1 MKKYILL
8 GFSMVFVLLFAVSF
22 DAATIDGIQ
31 FPAYKVKVKP
41 PKEQRI
47 QAQIEIRNSMLK
59 NVETGLVDPNDW
71 YEALEKVTNFY
82 NRVSARAGNIEW
94 KEGGPLDVGGRSRG
108 FVFDNQTPNKCY
120 TSAVSG
126 GIFESFD
133 RGNTWRPVP
142 GFDKLPI
149 LSIGCM
155 IQSINGDVYAGTGEY
170 WGNDANGQFGSQ
182 FNGNGIYRK
191 KANSDNWELLGF
203 ENPKS
208 GTTAPQFSLVIDMGC
223 DPVDNNKVFAATSKG
238 LFVSRNGG
246 DTWTKVSGV
255 MSTGVISQI
264 KPSSDPNIWY
274 AGRDGI
280 TYKSTDGGTTWAQIT
295 TGNFIANHS
304 TRKHIR
310 IAVSKQDPKKVYV
323 CGIDTEAKLR
333 FAIRSVDGGSN
344 WQFLGKQDALLQ
356 PLCSSDGTACQGWFD
371 LCLAINPS
379 NDDHLFLGGQQ
390 AMYTWSPATNWV
402 KAAFWNSPAKLG
414 QNLIHADMHEF
425 AFDEKRPDTLAICT
439 DGGVYITYN
448 AKSQFPNP
456 TWVPKNKAFNVT
468 QFYDMNASIYGEMLG
483 GAQDNGTNL
492 IRTDASSDRKSFEV
506 SGGDGFNTAISAYN
520 DSRVMFYTV
529 YNGLIRK
536 SDNMNANTS
545 NPIIQGSCI
554 DVEPRTQAGL
564 PQGNGEADG
573 IGFHTRIHIAEK
585 LIPDPNN
592 TIDSIDKEIPERSLF
607 FVMHPSGFYVSPN
620 ASKPN
625 EKADWTSVINPSV
638 GEVIDMH
645 QTKDLSTMYVV
656 GRGGAKKITGFDKA
670 VFNKT
675 TLANNVPCLVST
687 TAGLGISIS
696 NVNGLP
702 SNLGGVYVRQSSAIV
717 KPEVLV
723 TQMGFGGTQK
733 VFYSNDGTNFV
744 NKQGDLPIM
753 PVYCGIIDELNEKH
767 VLIGTEYGVWET
779 DDITATSVKWVPS
792 SKNVGMVPVFR
803 IRQMKLRKNG
813 CWMVY
818 LGTHGRGTFYAPITE
833 ATGCSY
839 NLDRPKSTS
848 GIDPF
853 TNFGSKFS
861 VFPNPTSDVLNVRFK
876 ADKVQNYTI
885 TIYSRSGQFVKKM
898 SYRSAYGINNVP
910 PIEVNMLSKGTYFV
924 RLEDDEKVVGGSQF
938 IVQ

>member
-8 GFSMVFVLLFAVSF
+8 GFSMIFVLLFAVSF

-47 QAQIEIRNSMLK
+47 QAQIEIRNSMLR
-59 NVETGLVDPNDW
+59 NVETGLVNPQDW
-71 YEALEKVTNFY
+71 YTAWEKVSSFY
-82 NRVSARAGNIEW
+82 NRISSRAGDIDW

-108 FVFDNQTPNKCY
+108 FVFDNQNPNKCY
-120 TSAVSG
+120 TSSVSG

-133 RGNTWRPVP
+133 RGNTWKPVP
-142 GFDKLPI
+142 GFDKLPV

-155 IQSINGDVYAGTGEY
+155 TQSINGDVYAGTGEY
-170 WGNDANGQFGSQ
+170 WGNTANGQFGSQ
-182 FNGNGIYRK
+182 FNGNGIYVK
-191 KANSDNWELLGF
+191 KADSDNWELKGS
-203 ENPKS
+203 ENPLN
-208 GTTAPQFSLVIDMGC
+208 GTNTPQFSLVTDIGC
-223 DPVDNNKVFAATSKG
+223 DVADNNKVFAATSKG
-238 LFVSRNGG
+238 LFISRNAGT
-246 DTWTKVSGV
+246 TWTKASGV
-255 MSTGVISQI
+255 MSSGVVSQI

-274 AGRDGI
+274 AGREGM
-280 TYKSTDGGTTWAQIT
+280 TYKSTDGGSTWAQIST
-295 TGNFIANHS
+295 ANY
-304 TRKHIR
+304 TALNNKHMR

-323 CGIDTEAKLR
+323 CGIDAQAKLR
-333 FAIRSVDGGSN
+333 FAIRSTDGGAT

-356 PLCSSDGTACQGWFD
+356 PLCSSDGTVCQGWYD
-371 LCLAINPS
+371 LCMAINPS
-379 NDDHLFLGGQQ
+379 NDDQLFLGGQQ

-402 KAAFWNSPAKLG
+402 KAAFWTGPAKLG

-425 AFDEKRPDTLAICT
+425 AFDEKNPDTLAICT
-439 DGGVYITYN
+439 DGGVYMTYN
-448 AKSQFPNP
+448 AKTEFPNP

-492 IRTDASSDRKSFEV
+492 IRTDASTDRKSFEV

-529 YNGLIRK
+529 YNGSVRK
-536 SDNMNANTS
+536 TDNMNANTT

-564 PQGNGEADG
+564 PQGDGDADG

-585 LIPDPNN
+585 LIPDPEN
-592 TIDSIDKEIPERSLF
+592 TIDSIDKEIPEKSLF

-620 ASKPN
+620 ASKPG
-625 EKADWTSVINPSV
+625 EKADWTSLINPSV
-638 GEVIDMH
+638 GEVIDIH

-675 TLANNVPCLVST
+675 TLANSVSCLVST
-687 TAGLGISIS
+687 PAALGISIT

-779 DDITATSVKWVPS
+779 DDITAMNVKWVPS

-818 LGTHGRGTFYAPITE
+818 LGTHGRGTFYAPITVAE
-833 ATGCSY
+833 GCSY

-853 TNFGSKFS
+853 ANLGSKFS

-876 ADKVQNYTI
+876 AEKVQNYTI
-885 TIYSRSGQFVKKM
+885 SIYSRSGQFVKKM
-898 SYRSAYGINNVP
+898 SYRAAYGVNNVP

-924 RLEDDEKVVGGSQF
+924 RLEDEEKVVGGSQF
-938 IVQ
+938 IVK